1 MRTMSERSQSQ
12 RAMKLRD
19 PERKRYCRFC
29 VDKSE
34 AIDYRD
40 DKRLI
45 RCMSEQ
51 GKILPRRLTGVCSRH
66 QRELATAIKYARH
79 LALLPFKAEAMR

>member
-12 RAMKLRD
+12 RATKLRD

-66 QRELATAIKYARH
+66 QRQLATAIKYARH